1 VTVVLVIS
9 GVERFDNFVIVCGEA
24 LRTDPPWRA
33 DNTHKCG
40 VVDQR
45 SRPDVFLYSDRADG
59 GRWAR
64 PARSSGH
71 SLPHP
76 VPTATRAR
84 STAAARSGCRSV
96 ATRH

>member
-59 GRWAR
+59 VAERVR
-64 PARSSGH
+64 PDRA
-71 SLPHP
+71 
-76 VPTATRAR
+76 ATRCPIR
-84 STAAARSGCRSV
+84 SRLQREREAPRPPEVGAGQ
-96 ATRH
+96 